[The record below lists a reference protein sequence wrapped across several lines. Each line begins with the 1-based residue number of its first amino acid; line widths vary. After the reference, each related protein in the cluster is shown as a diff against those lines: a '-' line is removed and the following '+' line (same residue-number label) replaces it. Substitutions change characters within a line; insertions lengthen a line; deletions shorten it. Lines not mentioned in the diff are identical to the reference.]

1 MRKTHIAS
9 DKVQFNDLVTMS
21 ENTKITI
28 YQVMTR
34 LFGNRKSSLVINGS
48 IEENGVGKFNDF
60 TMPALEEIR
69 KMGISHIWY
78 TGIIEHATITDYS
91 QYGISVD
98 YAEIIKGRAGS
109 PYAIKD
115 YFDVH
120 PDLAENVPER
130 MKEFTELIK
139 RTHQAGMKVII
150 DFVPNHLARNYQSD
164 VVPDDFEDFGKND
177 NSSIEFSA
185 ANDFYYIPGQS
196 LIVPQE
202 AVENAKM
209 LQDKNTY
216 GYYSESPAKVTGN
229 DVFSASP
236 SYSDWYETVKLN
248 YGVDI
253 KNGGQKHFEPLPS
266 VWKKM
271 LEVLRFWAFKGVDG
285 FRVDMA
291 EMVPVEF
298 WRWVIPQIKSEF
310 QHVIFIAEIYK
321 PHEYKDYINSG
332 FDFLYDKKG
341 FYESVRH
348 VLEGNASTEEITSV
362 WQKLENLD
370 EHMLRFLENHDEE
383 RIGSE
388 KFTCEP
394 RQAIPGVLL
403 AATMN
408 KGPFMLYF
416 GQEVGEPA
424 KGSMGFSGDDGKT
437 SIFDYCHVPEHQK
450 WMNNGLFDGDN
461 LSEFQRSLRE
471 NYSRIMNFAMQEEAI
486 RNGSFY
492 DLMWANQDM
501 HWYGA
506 GKIYCY
512 LRYINDQVLLFVLN
526 FDKEKDIDVNL
537 RIPEHAIDVVKLNNY
552 LNLSFH
558 EIYPGNEKPEISLQ
572 VIMNEGIV
580 IIVPAASGRVFRII
594 A

>member
-1 MRKTHIAS
+1 MEKHHRTF
-9 DKVQFNDLVTMS
+9 DKIQINSISPMTRNS
-21 ENTKITI
+21 KITI

-34 LFGNRKSSLVINGS
+34 LFGNKKDGRMPFGT

-60 TMPALEEIR
+60 TPLALQKIKEL
-69 KMGISHIWY
+69 GISHVWY
-78 TGIIEHATITDYS
+78 TGIIEYASVTDYT
-91 QYGISVD
+91 QYGVPHD

-130 MKEFTELIK
+130 MKEFTELVNK
-139 RTHQAGMKVII
+139 THQAGMKVII
-150 DFVPNHLARNYQSD
+150 DFVPNHLARNYHSD
-164 VVPDDFEDFGKND
+164 STPSGFVDFGKID
-177 NSSIEFSA
+177 DTSIAFSTG
-185 ANDFYYIPGQS
+185 NDFYYLPGES
-196 LIVPQE
+196 LRLPQE
-202 AVENAKM
+202 AVENAK
-209 LQDKNTY
+209 LIQDKSKH
-216 GYYSESPAKVTGN
+216 GYYKENPAKVTGN

-236 SYSDWYETVKLN
+236 SYSDWYETIKLN
-248 YGVDI
+248 YGIDI
-253 KNGGQKHFEPLPS
+253 KNGGNKHFNPLPS

-271 LEVLRFWAFKGVDG
+271 LQVLQFWATKGIDG

-310 QHVIFIAEIYK
+310 RDIIFIAEIYK
-321 PHEYKDYINSG
+321 PHEYKEFIDSG

-341 FYESVRH
+341 FYEALRN
-348 VLEGNASTEEITSV
+348 VLEGHASTETITAV
-362 WQKLENLD
+362 WQNLHSLD

-388 KFTCEP
+388 KFACEP
-394 RQAIPGVLL
+394 FHAIPGVLL

-424 KGSMGFSGDDGKT
+424 NGVMGFSGDDGKT

-450 WMNNGLFDGDN
+450 WMNNGLFDGGK
-461 LSEFQRSLRE
+461 LSDAQKKLRIQ
-471 NYSRIMNFAMQEEAI
+471 YLRIMNLALSEMAI
-486 RNGSFY
+486 TSGSFY

-501 HWYGA
+501 NWYNS

-512 LRYINDQVLLFVLN
+512 LRHSETQTLLFVLN
-526 FDKEKDIDVNL
+526 FDKEKDTMINM
-537 RIPEHAIDVVKLNNY
+537 RIPEHAIDHLKLARNIVF
-552 LNLSFH
+552 SFH
-558 EIYPGNEKPEISLQ
+558 EIYPGNQNQKLPLEVL
-572 VIMNEGIV
+572 MNEGIELTMQKN
-580 IIVPAASGRVFRII
+580 SGRIFQILT
-594 A
+594 